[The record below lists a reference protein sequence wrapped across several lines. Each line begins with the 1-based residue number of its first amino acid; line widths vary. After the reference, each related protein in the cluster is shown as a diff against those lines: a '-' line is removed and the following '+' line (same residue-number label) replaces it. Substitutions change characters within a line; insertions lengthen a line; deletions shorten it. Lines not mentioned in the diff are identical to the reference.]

1 MTLRFHRSAA
11 LALTLGSAAPIAAS
25 PVAAEHIASVHQ
37 ASPVA
42 ASSLRPDDLRIATI
56 GYRLATARPELCPR
70 LAPVSGLLLHHL
82 GDYAPADR
90 PELIEAGLNRGPGIL
105 SVVADSPAA
114 HAGIDAGDILLAVN
128 GQSLE
133 SPVAIAAIADVKA
146 RRAAIEASEGKLLQM
161 LERGTARLT
170 LLRGG
175 TTIQRM
181 LTPVQGCLLRIR
193 LAVSNQRQAVANG
206 DYVIVATGLLA
217 LARNDDELAFVIGHE
232 MGHVQLRHRDL
243 LQAARI
249 PRNGALRGF
258 GKNGELVQRT
268 EAEADAF
275 GGRLAIAAGYDLS
288 RGAEILARLDPAIT
302 LFGLFRTHADPQVR
316 IRALR
321 AMAASQGTLPPTR

>member
-1 MTLRFHRSAA
+1 MMPRSHRLATLA
-11 LALTLGSAAPIAAS
+11 LALCSAAPIAAM
-25 PVAAEHIASVHQ
+25 PAVTQPDPARP
-37 ASPVA
+37 ASPA
-42 ASSLRPDDLRIATI
+42 EGSSLRPDDLRIATI
-56 GYRLATARPELCPR
+56 GYRLATARPGLCPR

-82 GDYAPADR
+82 GDYTPADR
-90 PELIEAGLNRGPGIL
+90 PALVEGGLDRGPGIL

-114 HAGIDAGDILLAVN
+114 DARLQAGDILVAVD
-128 GQSLE
+128 GEPFE

-146 RRAAIEASEGKLLQM
+146 RRAAIEASEGKLLEA
-161 LERGTARLT
+161 LERGTVSLT
-170 LLRGG
+170 LLRDG
-175 TTIQRM
+175 TTIQRS
-181 LTPVQGCLLRIR
+181 LTPVRGCLLRIR

-258 GKNGELVQRT
+258 GKNGDLVQRT
-268 EAEADAF
+268 EAEADVF
-275 GGRLAIAAGYDLS
+275 GGRLAIAAGYDLN

-316 IRALR
+316 IRALQ
-321 AMAASQGTLPPTR
+321 AMAASQGSPPPAR